1 MTIPVSA
8 LATPSVSEWAVP
20 KAAGSDWSV
29 GGVGAQAAGQQAKT
43 GAVDPTGGF
52 GSMLTNAI
60 GGLEKTQRSAAAQ
73 AQALATGET
82 QDVTSVVNAVQEASL
97 SMQLAAQVR
106 NKAVE
111 AYSDI
116 FHTQI

>member
-8 LATPSVSEWAVP
+8 LTTPSIGEWAVP

-29 GGVGAQAAGQQAKT
+29 GGVGGAQEAQKAA
-43 GAVDPTGGF
+43 AVDPTGGF
-52 GSMLTNAI
+52 GSMLSNAI
-60 GGLEKTQRSAAAQ
+60 GGLEKTQQNAATQ

-82 QDVTSVVNAVQEASL
+82 QDVTSVVTAVQEASL

-111 AYSDI
+111 AYSEI
-116 FHTQI
+116 FHTQV

>member
-1 MTIPVSA
+1 MTLPVQA
-8 LATPSVSEWAVP
+8 LTPALGEWAVP
-20 KAAGSDWSV
+20 RASGGEWAVNGVADGTEQAKAAG
-29 GGVGAQAAGQQAKT
+29 AT
-43 GAVDPTGGF
+43 DPSGGF
-52 GSMLTNAI
+52 GSMLSDAI
-60 GGLEKTQRSAAAQ
+60 GHLQQTQDAAAQQ

-82 QDVTSVVNAVQEASL
+82 QDVSSVVAAVQEASL

-111 AYSDI
+111 AYSEL